1 MAQLMPGLL
10 YVAIITAIFT
20 VLLVSLTAVSLL
32 SQARAIVRQRYIG
45 TVYGRKNVEIVGR
58 RKPVLATV
66 MAVLLSIRDAET
78 DRELTAFKRP
88 ATMRLYE
95 NWLYLRPHFSSG
107 AYLVPLGDITRV
119 SIVNDALAV
128 AFSHGERTIVLHCRC
143 KNLANWQDSLSRLC
157 SNHK

>member
-45 TVYGRKNVEIVGR
+45 DVYSRKNVEIVGR
-58 RKPVLATV
+58 RKPILATV
-66 MAVLLSIRDAET
+66 TAVLLSIRDVET

-88 ATMRLYE
+88 TTMRLYE
-95 NWLYLRPHFSSG
+95 NWFYVRPHFSSG

-128 AFSHGERTIVLHCRC
+128 AFSHGERTIVLRCRC
-143 KNLANWQDSLSRLC
+143 KNLANWQDSLSRPR